1 MRVKVRGTLYDSVR
15 ECAAAL
21 GISPKTVYWAI
32 NYGDPDKLGTGRS
45 RPTKPRSPRF
55 DASKPQRVA
64 DIWFPSISAVA
75 RFIGKD
81 ITHTRNAIR
90 KGGVA
95 YRNLEDRVRNA
106 QNNLQRHA

>member
-1 MRVKVRGTLYDSVR
+1 MRVKVRGVVYETVK
-15 ECAAAL
+15 ECAEAL
-21 GISPKTVYWAI
+21 NVSPKTVYSAI
-32 NYGDPDKLGTGRS
+32 GHGNPDKIGTGHPRAY
-45 RPTKPRSPRF
+45 KPRSPRF

-64 DIWFPSISAVA
+64 GVWFPSISALA

-81 ITHTRNAIR
+81 ITHTRNALN

-106 QNNLQRHA
+106 QNDQ

>member
-1 MRVKVRGTLYDSVR
+1 MRVKVRGVIYESAK

-21 GISPKTVYWAI
+21 GVSPKTVYWAI
-32 NYGDPDKLGTGRS
+32 NYGDPDKLGMGHPRAY
-45 RPTKPRSPRF
+45 KPRSPRF

-75 RFIGKD
+75 RYIGKD

-95 YRNLEDRVRNA
+95 YRNLENRVRDARKARNA
-106 QNNLQRHA
+106 E